1 MKFIN
6 QIFYK
11 KKVENKGKNFFLT
24 NRNENDLKNLMF
36 ATSDLQFFRDLNKKK
51 SNVES
56 ELHKNLCRVVRLE
69 YFQS

>member
-1 MKFIN
+1 
-6 QIFYK
+6 
-11 KKVENKGKNFFLT
+11 
-24 NRNENDLKNLMF
+24 MF
-36 ATSDLQFFRDLNKKK
+36 ATSDLQFFRDLNKKN